1 MKKKAEVKEVKNEGD
16 VSHVLK
22 LWDRVT
28 LEMNRVFL
36 DYKLRNSIKQLINE
50 NILKRMEDMEKM
62 DVKFNNLPEQKINS
76 LREEI
81 ERNDKILKNNTEN
94 LRNQIQ
100 EGLYKRGFP
109 VGSAWYDSLLE
120 KLKLDIEEANLKLDS
135 GFEVLN
141 PQFTFQKNPR
151 WIELQILFHQKNL
164 EAIKSNM
171 KEVEDNAEAVK
182 QEINEQNERIVA
194 RRSQILEE
202 LEALGEDISGF
213 SKQNHDYIG

>member
-1 MKKKAEVKEVKNEGD
+1 MRKKVEVKEVKNEGD
-16 VSHVLK
+16 VSHILK

-36 DYKLRNSIKQLINE
+36 DYKLRNSIRQLINE
-50 NILKRMEDMEKM
+50 NILKRMEDMEKT
-62 DVKFNNLPEQKINS
+62 DEEFNNLPEQKIKS
-76 LREEI
+76 LREEL

-94 LRNQIQ
+94 IRNQVQ

-109 VGSAWYDSLLE
+109 VGSAWHDSLLE
-120 KLKLDIEEANLKLDS
+120 KMKLDIEEAKLKLDS
-135 GFEVLN
+135 GFEVVN
-141 PQFTFQKNPR
+141 PQFTFQKIPR
-151 WIELQILFHQKNL
+151 WTELQILFHRKNL
-164 EAIKSNM
+164 EAVQENIKEIEHN
-171 KEVEDNAEAVK
+171 VEDIR
-182 QEINEQNERIVA
+182 QEIEEQNERIVA

>member
-50 NILKRMEDMEKM
+50 NILKRMEDMDKV
-62 DVKFNNLPEQKINS
+62 DTDFQNLPENKIRN
-76 LREEI
+76 LREEL
-81 ERNDKILKNNTEN
+81 ERNDRILKNNTEN

-100 EGLYKRGFP
+100 EGLYKKGFP
-109 VGSAWYDSLLE
+109 VGSAWHDSLIE
-120 KLKLDIEEANLKLDS
+120 KMKFDIEEANLKLDS
-135 GFEVLN
+135 GFKVVN
-141 PQFTFQKNPR
+141 SQFEFQQNPR
-151 WIELQILFHQKNL
+151 WIELQMLFHKKNL
-164 EAIKSNM
+164 DAIKENL
-171 KEVEDNAEAVK
+171 KEIEDNVEGVK
-182 QEINEQNERIVA
+182 QEISEQSERMIA

-202 LEALGEDISGF
+202 LEKLGEDISGF
-213 SKQNHDYIG
+213 KKQNHDYIG